1 MGTNNGCVC
10 IILVN
15 YNGYKDTVECV
26 KSILECKYSNYKIII
41 VDNASKDAILLKADK
56 WLNDNAE
63 IVYAKENNGFSE
75 GNNIGIEYAQ
85 KYSPDYILL
94 LNNDTVVIPGFIE
107 KLLAPFD
114 KDTTVAITTGII
126 NYYYDKKSCW
136 YNFGSYSKLTGY
148 TRMLGNYKGS
158 EPKEVGF
165 STGCLMMISNSFIEK
180 YGALSEDYFLYSED
194 TEYCLRVNK
203 NGYKIV
209 SVPEVLIYHK
219 VNASTGTGSKMQQY
233 YLVRNYLQVI
243 KKYGSV
249 FPLAYVFRFLLSVY
263 EIMRYH
269 YDYKIIKLAFTD
281 FKNGVT
287 GKVDYFS

>member
-1 MGTNNGCVC
+1 
-10 IILVN
+10 
-15 YNGYKDTVECV
+15 
-26 KSILECKYSNYKIII
+26 
-41 VDNASKDAILLKADK
+41 
-56 WLNDNAE
+56 
-63 IVYAKENNGFSE
+63 
-75 GNNIGIEYAQ
+75 
-85 KYSPDYILL
+85 
-94 LNNDTVVIPGFIE
+94 
-107 KLLAPFD
+107 
-114 KDTTVAITTGII
+114 
-126 NYYYDKKSCW
+126 
-136 YNFGSYSKLTGY
+136 
-148 TRMLGNYKGS
+148 MLGNYEGS
-158 EPKEVGF
+158 EPKEVSF

-249 FPLAYVFRFLLSVY
+249 FPLAYVFRFLLCVY

-269 YDYKIIKLAFTD
+269 YDYKIIKLAFKD